1 VVSGYLRPRFTD
13 KQAVLV
19 YRQLQRGLDEVP
31 GRSLE
36 ARMLRDAAQAILK
49 AERDRAVRQAYAE
62 DLWRSA
68 PVERRRGWRRWMRR
82 TA

>member
-19 YRQLQRGLDEVP
+19 FRQLQRGLDELP

-36 ARMLRDAAQAILK
+36 AAMLRRACVAILD
-49 AERDRAVRQAYAE
+49 AEAKRALRQAYAE
-62 DLWRSA
+62 DLERSA